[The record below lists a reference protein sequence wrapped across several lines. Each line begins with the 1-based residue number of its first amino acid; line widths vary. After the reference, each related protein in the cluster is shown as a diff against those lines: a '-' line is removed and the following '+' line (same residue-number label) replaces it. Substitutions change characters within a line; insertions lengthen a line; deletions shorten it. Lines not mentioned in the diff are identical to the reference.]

1 MRSLVF
7 RFESI
12 TAFSTT
18 LDDAHGSLPLPD
30 GETVIDGEWVTAI
43 FEIGSKRRAT
53 AAAGRAVLAA
63 GDPHISFERRD
74 WERLVGFVAAKS
86 EHMRAA
92 RPIAAPPSTSSG
104 RIPTA
109 PPTDRESAPPP
120 SALES
125 TRVPFTARV
134 LLVDDDIK
142 TRDEISAMLT
152 EVGLVVEAASM
163 AEASARV
170 RTAGYDVV
178 VLDHQQ
184 SDPSRILDLVREL
197 RREPRHAPL
206 PVLLLSERPSAR
218 DEVDAFASGVDDFMS
233 KPFRAPELGA
243 RIFGLLRRAR
253 LTRTSTPGSFG
264 GGQR

>member
-12 TAFSTT
+12 TAFSAT
-18 LDDAHGSLPLPD
+18 LEDARGSLPVPD
-30 GETVIDGEWVTAI
+30 GETVLDGEWVTAI

-63 GDPHISFERRD
+63 GDPHIAFERRD

-92 RPIAAPPSTSSG
+92 RPLPPPPSTSSG

-109 PPTDRESAPPP
+109 PPIDRESAPPP

-134 LLVDDDIK
+134 LLVDDDVT
-142 TRDEISAMLT
+142 TRDEVAAMLT
-152 EVGLVVEAASM
+152 EVGVVVETATT
-163 AEASARV
+163 AEATARFRSV
-170 RTAGYDVV
+170 GYDAV
-178 VLDHQQ
+178 VLDHER
-184 SDPSRILDLVREL
+184 DPTRVLDLVREL

-206 PVLLLSERPSAR
+206 PVLLLSDRPSAR
-218 DEVDAFASGVDDFMS
+218 DEVDAFASGADDFMS

-253 LTRTSTPGSFG
+253 LARPSSPGSFG